1 MLKDLAVRD
10 HIKENIVIPPGT
22 TASVDKYLNII
33 IRLTE

>member
-1 MLKDLAVRD
+1 VVEQVDSTV
-10 HIKENIVIPPGT
+10 VIPPGT